1 MALTRYHNIVG
12 STQATVSLVGIGS
25 RVDNINSIM
34 ITNVNASDEATVSL
48 FLQDSPAE
56 SAPSSFYII
65 HEVAIPPKVSL
76 LLDDKDLL
84 SFNNSA
90 SGFGL
95 QVTVGSSDTVDIL
108 IN

>member
-1 MALTRYHNIVG
+1 MALTRYHNIIG
-12 STQATVSLVGIGS
+12 STQATVSLIGIGS
-25 RVDNINSIM
+25 RVDTINSIM
-34 ITNVNASDEATVSL
+34 ITNVHASDEATVSL
-48 FLQDSPAE
+48 FLQDSPVD

-65 HEVAIPPKVSL
+65 HEVAIPSSASL

-95 QVTVGSSDTVDIL
+95 QITVGSSDTVDVI